1 MSFEYTFEY
10 DQDKIWFAYAIPYS
24 FTMLTNFI
32 KAVEDIQK

>member
-1 MSFEYTFEY
+1 MSFEYTFES

-32 KAVEDIQK
+32 KAIEDI